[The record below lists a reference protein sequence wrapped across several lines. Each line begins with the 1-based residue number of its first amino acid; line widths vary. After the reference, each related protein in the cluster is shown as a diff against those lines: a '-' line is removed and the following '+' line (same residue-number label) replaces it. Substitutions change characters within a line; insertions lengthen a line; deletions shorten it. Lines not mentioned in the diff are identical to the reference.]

1 MFIVFSGLPKSVIV
15 QFVGPHPGVVD
26 GIGFIIM
33 DTMTR
38 PNDNASHTIAGTNAS
53 HINSFISNDSPLSFP
68 KTPSQ
73 RTYFR
78 VMSGEKIA

>member
-1 MFIVFSGLPKSVIV
+1 MVFSGLPKSVIV
-15 QFVGPHPGVVD
+15 QFVGPQSGVVE
-26 GIGFIIM
+26 GIGFIII

-38 PNDNASHTIAGTNAS
+38 PNDNASQTTAGTNAS
-53 HINSFISNDSPLSFP
+53 PINSFISNDSPLSFP
-68 KTPSQ
+68 NTPSQ